1 MLQEQFQRQIQQHAL
16 SKPGAVALKTSTA
29 EITFASLYAML
40 TSLQTQWVT
49 VKSLAIAV
57 ENSPAWVVADLAAT
71 ACNIPCVPLPFFFSD
86 AQMLH
91 ALQDAGVDT
100 LLTDRPAYFADLLG
114 DKVIAQNT
122 CEIAGQTL
130 SCLQLRMPL
139 VTLPDGT
146 AKITYTSGTTG
157 DPKGVCLS
165 AQAMLAVAQSI
176 CHATNLSAGDRHL
189 CVLPLAVLLE
199 NVAGVYATLLAG
211 GTVHILTA
219 QEIGLSGAKLDG
231 ARLLQAFEDTQASTA
246 IFTPELLTALVGLLE
261 ATGKCLPYLRF
272 LAVGGASV
280 APSLLER
287 AAALNL
293 PVFEGYGLSEC
304 ASVVAL
310 NTTQASK
317 PGSVGKPLPH
327 VRVRVADDGEIMVRG
342 NRFLGYT
349 GQAAQNDAAEL
360 ATGDIGHVDN
370 DGFLY
375 ISGRKKNIFIT
386 SFGRNVSPEWVEREL
401 NAQSNIYKSAL
412 FGEARPYNVAIIV
425 PKSDAMEVNIHA
437 EIEAVNLTLP
447 DYARI
452 GAWML
457 ADAPFS
463 VQDGQMTPNGR
474 LKRDA
479 IWQAYQHRINAIYEG
494 KDE

>member
-1 MLQEQFQRQIQQHAL
+1 MAL
-16 SKPGAVALKTSTA
+16 ALD
-29 EITFASLYAML
+29 
-40 TSLQTQWVT
+40 
-49 VKSLAIAV
+49 
-57 ENSPAWVVADLAAT
+57 NNPAWVVADLT
-71 ACNIPCVPLPFFFSD
+71 AMACQIPCVPLPFFFSD
-86 AQMLH
+86 TQMLH
-91 ALQDAGVDT
+91 AMQDAGVQA

-114 DKVIAQNT
+114 DKVVAQ
-122 CEIAGQTL
+122 EIWEVAGQAL
-130 SCLQLRMPL
+130 HCLRLN
-139 VTLPDGT
+139 LPVVALPAGT

-165 AQAMLAVAQSI
+165 TQAMLAVAQSI
-176 CHATNLSAGDRHL
+176 REAAELSDADQHL

-219 QEIGLSGAKLDG
+219 QEIGLNGAKLDG
-231 ARLLQAFEDTQASTA
+231 QRLLQAFQQTQASTA
-246 IFTPELLTALVGLLE
+246 IFTPELLTALVGLME
-261 ATGKCLPYLRF
+261 ASGQCLPHLRF

-287 AAALNL
+287 AAALDL
-293 PVFEGYGLSEC
+293 PVYEGYGLSEC
-304 ASVVAL
+304 SSVVAL
-310 NTTQASK
+310 STRQATK
-317 PGSVGKPLPH
+317 IGSVGKPLPH
-327 VRVRVADDGEIMVRG
+327 IQVRLAEDGEIMVRG
-342 NRFLGYT
+342 NRFLGYA
-349 GQAAQNDAAEL
+349 GQATQNDAAEL
-360 ATGDIGHVDN
+360 ATGDIGYVDN

-401 NAQSNIYKSAL
+401 NAQPNVYKSAL

-425 PKSDAMEVNIHA
+425 PKIDATGLSHSSAGLEANIDA
-437 EIEAVNLTLP
+437 EIQAVNTTLP

-452 GAWML
+452 EKWL
-457 ADAPFS
+457 IADAPFS
-463 VQDGQMTPNGR
+463 AQNGQLTPNGR

-479 IWQAYQHRINAIYEG
+479 IWQAYQHRINATYEG

>member
-1 MLQEQFQRQIQQHAL
+1 MLLDILQ
-16 SKPGAVALKTSTA
+16 SYAVRSPNAIALKSTTIA
-29 EITFASLYAML
+29 IQYASLPTL
-40 TSLQTQWVT
+40 VNEFKKRLQGT
-49 VKSLAIAV
+49 KSLALAID
-57 ENSPAWVVADLAAT
+57 NNPAWVIADLAAM
-71 ACNIPCVPLPFFFSD
+71 ACEIPCVPLPFFFSD

-91 ALQDAGVDT
+91 AMQDAGVQA
-100 LLTDRPAYFADLLG
+100 LLTDKPVHFINLLG
-114 DKVIAQNT
+114 DKVIAQET

-130 SCLQLRMPL
+130 SYLRVRMPQ
-139 VTLPDGT
+139 VVLPSGT

-165 AQAMLAVAQSI
+165 TQAMLAVAQSI
-176 CHATNLSAGDRHL
+176 RQATGLSATDQHL

-219 QEIGLSGAKLDG
+219 QEIGLSGVKLDG
-231 ARLLQAFEDTQASTA
+231 ACLLQAFQQMQASTA

-261 ATGKCLPYLRF
+261 ASGQRLPHLRF

-280 APSLLER
+280 APSLLAH
-287 AAALNL
+287 AADLGL

-304 ASVVAL
+304 SSVVAL
-310 NTTQASK
+310 NTAQASK
-317 PGSVGKPLPH
+317 IGSVGKPLPH
-327 VRVRVADDGEIMVRG
+327 VQVRVAEDGEIMVRG

-360 ATGDIGHVDN
+360 ATGDIGYVDN
-370 DGFLY
+370 DGFLH

-386 SFGRNVSPEWVEREL
+386 SFGRNVSPEWVECEL
-401 NAQSNIYKSAL
+401 NTQVSIQKSAL

-425 PKSDAMEVNIHA
+425 PKPDALEANIHA

-463 VQDGQMTPNGR
+463 VQNGQMTPNGR

-494 KDE
+494 KRQ